1 MNGLNNKP
9 SVYYVTNRTFPITL
23 ERRSKK
29 RVNEEEDDEDD
40 VGNESREAV
49 PAAAGKQVD
58 ESGIKQ
64 DEYGAKDYRS
74 QMQMKD
80 DHASR
85 PLWVV
90 RH

>member
-1 MNGLNNKP
+1 M
-9 SVYYVTNRTFPITL
+9 
-23 ERRSKK
+23 
-29 RVNEEEDDEDD
+29 
-40 VGNESREAV
+40 GNESREAV

-58 ESGIKQ
+58 ESSIKQ